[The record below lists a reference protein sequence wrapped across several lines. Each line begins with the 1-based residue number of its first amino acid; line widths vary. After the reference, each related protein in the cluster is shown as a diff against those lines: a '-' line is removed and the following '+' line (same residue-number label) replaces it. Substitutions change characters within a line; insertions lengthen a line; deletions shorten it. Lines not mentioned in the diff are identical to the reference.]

1 MNDGTKRDRTVDGSA
16 TEPAGGGV
24 RARLEALLDERILIL
39 DGAMGT
45 MIQRHG
51 LDEAAFRGARFAGH
65 GQDLKGNND
74 LLVLTRPDV
83 IGGIHHAYFEAGSDI
98 VETNTF
104 SSTAIAQS
112 DYGLEGLAYELNV
125 EAARLAKAAA
135 DDWTRRTPDRPR
147 FVAGAIGP
155 TNRTLSISPDVND
168 PGLRAS
174 TFDAMRDAY
183 AEQAR
188 GLLDGGCD
196 MLFVE
201 TIFDT
206 LNAKAALVA
215 IQDVFDAR
223 GAAVP
228 LMISVTVTDRSGRT
242 LSGQTIDAFYV
253 SIRHARPLSVGIN
266 CALGARDMR
275 PYLAELA
282 AIAECRVSCYPNAGL
297 PNAFGEYDET
307 PDETARL
314 LGEFAESGFVN
325 LLGGCC
331 GTTPEH
337 IAAIARAVDGTPP
350 RAVRAALADNRVD
363 GTASAADGT
372 PPRAVRADLTGNR
385 VDDTA
390 SAVDGTPPRAV
401 PAARNGASRF
411 SGLETLTVRDDGTFL
426 MVGERTNVTGSA
438 RFARLVKSGD
448 LAAAA
453 DVALD
458 QVRGGA
464 NIIDVNMD
472 EALLDSEETMTRFL
486 NLVATEPEIARVPV
500 MIDSSKWSVIEAGLK
515 CVQGKPIVNSIS
527 LKEGEDDFLDKART
541 LQRYG
546 AAAVVMAFDETGQAA
561 TAERKVEICRR
572 AYRLLTERAG
582 FDPRDIIFDPNILA
596 VATGLEEHDDY
607 AVDFIEA
614 TRTIKQA
621 CPGAL
626 VSGGVSNL
634 SFSFRG
640 NDPVR
645 EAMHSAFLYHA
656 IAAGMDM
663 GIVNAGQLVVY
674 EDIEPKLLAHVED
687 IIFNR
692 RPDATE
698 RMVRF
703 AETVKG
709 SGTTRTEDIAW
720 RQGTVS
726 ERLSHALVHGIADHV
741 EADVE
746 EARQALARPLDVI
759 EGPLMDGMK
768 VVGDL
773 FGAGKMFLPQV
784 VKSARVMKKAVA
796 YLEPFME
803 KERLATGA
811 AAASKGKVVLATVK
825 GDVHD
830 IGKNI
835 VAVVLRCNGY
845 EVVDLGVMV
854 HCDTILQTAADEDA
868 DVVGLSGLITPSL
881 DEMVFVAK
889 EMQQRGLERPLLI
902 GGATTSRQHTAVKIA
917 PAYDRS
923 TMHVA
928 DASRVIDVVSGL
940 LSPARRDE
948 LDRANRADQATLREQ
963 YAARRDKPLRPYPE
977 ARADRFRD
985 DWAAADLPAPAFL
998 GARRLDPIPL
1008 AEVTPFIDWTFFFA
1022 AWEIKGRFPAVLDHP
1037 AYGEQARALHADG
1050 TALLQRIVDE
1060 RSLTVRAVYGFWPA
1074 VSDGDDIVLFEPQAA
1089 DGGAGR
1095 RRRQPAGGRDEPTGG
1110 AAAHGGAERLR
1121 RPPPGDGVDEPAGD
1135 APAAGAERLRLPM
1148 LRQQEPQPEGRA
1160 HRSLADFVAP
1170 RGSGRLDHVGA
1181 FAVTAGV
1188 GADALAAEFERDHD
1202 DYRAIMVQALA
1213 DRLAEAAAEYLHA
1226 EARRQWGYGGDER
1239 LTHDD
1244 LLRERYRGIRPAFGY
1259 PACPDHSG
1267 KFALWEL
1274 LEPGA
1279 IGMGLTESAAMTPA
1293 ASVSGLYL
1301 AHPGAHY
1308 FSVGRIG
1315 PDQVEDYARRRGITV
1330 AEAERWLR
1338 PLLG

>member
-1 MNDGTKRDRTVDGSA
+1 MTDGTTRDRPAEASA
-16 TEPAGGGV
+16 GRGAEPPDGGG

-45 MIQRHG
+45 MIQRRG
-51 LDEAAFRGARFAGH
+51 LDEADFRGGRFAAH
-65 GQDLKGNND
+65 GRDLKGNND
-74 LLVLTRPDV
+74 LLTLTRPDV
-83 IGGIHHAYFEAGSDI
+83 VSGIHHAFLKAGADI
-98 VETNTF
+98 IETNTF
-104 SSTAIAQS
+104 SSTSVAQS
-112 DYGLEGLAYELNV
+112 DYGLEGLARELNV
-125 EAARLAKAAA
+125 EAARLARAAA

-147 FVAGAIGP
+147 FVAGAVGP

-174 TFDAMRDAY
+174 TFDALRDAY

-196 MLFVE
+196 LLLVE

-206 LNAKAALVA
+206 LNAKAALA
-215 IQDVFDAR
+215 ALQEVFEAR
-223 GAAVP
+223 GAAAP
-228 LMISVTVTDRSGRT
+228 LMISATVTDRSGRT

-253 SIRHARPLSVGIN
+253 SIRHAKPLSVGIN

-282 AIAECRVSCYPNAGL
+282 GVAECRVSCYPNAGL

-307 PDETARL
+307 PDETAGL
-314 LGEFAESGFVN
+314 LREFAASRFVN
-325 LLGGCC
+325 VLGGCC
-331 GTTPEH
+331 GTTPDH
-337 IAAIARAVDGTPP
+337 VAAITRAVDGLPP
-350 RAVRAALADNRVD
+350 R
-363 GTASAADGT
+363 
-372 PPRAVRADLTGNR
+372 PRPTG
-385 VDDTA
+385 
-390 SAVDGTPPRAV
+390 
-401 PAARNGASRF
+401 GAGGSRF
-411 SGLETLTVRDDGTFL
+411 SGLETLTVRRGAFL

-448 LAAAA
+448 FAAAA
-453 DVALD
+453 EVALD

-464 NIIDVNMD
+464 NLIDVNMD
-472 EALLDSEETMTRFL
+472 EALLDSEQTMSRFL

-515 CVQGKPIVNSIS
+515 CVQGKPLVNSIS
-527 LKEGEDDFLDKART
+527 LKEGEADFLDKART

-546 AAAVVMAFDETGQAA
+546 AAAVVMAFDEAGQAA
-561 TAERKVEICRR
+561 TTARKVEICRR

-582 FDPRDIIFDPNILA
+582 FDPGDIVFDPNVLA
-596 VATGLEEHDDY
+596 VATGLEEHAGY
-607 AVDFIEA
+607 AVDFLEA
-614 TRTIKQA
+614 TRIIKET

-626 VSGGVSNL
+626 VSGGISNL

-640 NDPVR
+640 NARVR
-645 EAMHSAFLYHA
+645 EAMHAAFLYHA
-656 IAAGMDM
+656 IAAGLDM
-663 GIVNAGQLVVY
+663 GIVNAGQLAVY
-674 EDIEPKLLAHVED
+674 EDLEPDLLTRVED
-687 IIFNR
+687 VIFNR

-698 RMVRF
+698 RLVRF
-703 AETVKG
+703 AETV
-709 SGTTRTEDIAW
+709 SGGGTARAEDLAW
-720 RQGTVS
+720 RQGPVS

-746 EARQALARPLDVI
+746 EARQTLARPLDVI

-773 FGAGKMFLPQV
+773 FGAGRMFLPQV

-803 KERLATGA
+803 QERRAGGA

-845 EVVDLGVMV
+845 EVVDLGVMA
-854 HCDTILQTAADEDA
+854 HCDTILQAAADENA

-881 DEMVFVAK
+881 DEMVFVAQ
-889 EMQQRGLERPLLI
+889 EMQRRRLERPLLI

-923 TMHVA
+923 TVHVA

-940 LSPARRDE
+940 LNPARRDG
-948 LDRANRADQATLREQ
+948 LDRANRADQAALREQ
-963 YAARRDKPLRPYPE
+963 YAARRDRPLRTWAE
-977 ARADRFRD
+977 ARADRFQC
-985 DWAAADLPAPAFL
+985 DWAAADLPAPGFL
-998 GARRLDPIPL
+998 GPRRLDPIPL

-1050 TALLQRIVDE
+1050 AALLQRVVDE
-1060 RSLTVRAVYGFWPA
+1060 GRLTVRAVFGFWPA
-1074 VSDGDDIVLFEPQAA
+1074 LSDGDDVVVFEPGATA
-1089 DGGAGR
+1089 DG
-1095 RRRQPAGGRDEPTGG
+1095 
-1110 AAAHGGAERLR
+1110 
-1121 RPPPGDGVDEPAGD
+1121 
-1135 APAAGAERLRLPM
+1135 GAERLRLPM
-1148 LRQQEPQPEGRA
+1148 LRQQAPQPEGRA

-1170 RGSGRLDHVGA
+1170 RGSGRIDHIGA
-1181 FAVTAGV
+1181 FAVTAGA
-1188 GADALAAEFERDHD
+1188 GADDLAAEYERDHD

-1226 EARRQWGYGGDER
+1226 EARRQWGYGADER
-1239 LTHDD
+1239 LSPDD

-1267 KFALWEL
+1267 KFTLWEL
-1274 LEPGA
+1274 LGPGS

-1301 AHPGAHY
+1301 AHPEAHY

-1315 PDQVEDYARRRGITV
+1315 ADQVEDYARRKGMTT

-1338 PLLG
+1338 PLLA

>member
-1 MNDGTKRDRTVDGSA
+1 MNDGTTRNRPAAAPGVA
-16 TEPAGGGV
+16 PAGPADGGV
-24 RARLEALLDERILIL
+24 RARLEALLDERILVM

-51 LDEAAFRGARFAGH
+51 LDEAAFRGDRFARHGH
-65 GQDLKGNND
+65 DLQGNND

-83 IGGIHHAYFEAGSDI
+83 IGGIHHAYLEAGSDI

-104 SSTAIAQS
+104 SSTAVAQS
-112 DYGLEGLAYELNV
+112 DYGLAGLAYELNV
-125 EAARLAKAAA
+125 EAARLARAAA
-135 DDWTRRTPDRPR
+135 DEWTRRTPDRPR

-183 AEQAR
+183 VEQAR

-196 MLFVE
+196 LLLVE

-215 IQDVFDAR
+215 IQDAFDAR

-242 LSGQTIDAFYV
+242 LSGQTIDAFHV

-307 PDETARL
+307 PDETAGL

-325 LLGGCC
+325 ILGGCC

-337 IAAIARAVDGTPP
+337 IAAIARAVDGLPP
-350 RAVRAALADNRVD
+350 RALPA
-363 GTASAADGT
+363 
-372 PPRAVRADLTGNR
+372 GN
-385 VDDTA
+385 
-390 SAVDGTPPRAV
+390 G
-401 PAARNGASRF
+401 GGSRF

-448 LAAAA
+448 LAAAT

-464 NIIDVNMD
+464 NLIDVNMD

-515 CVQGKPIVNSIS
+515 CVQGKPVVNSIS
-527 LKEGEDDFLDKART
+527 LKEGEEDFLDKART
-541 LQRYG
+541 LRRYG
-546 AAAVVMAFDETGQAA
+546 AAAVVMAFDETGQADT
-561 TAERKVEICRR
+561 TARKVEICRR
-572 AYRLLTERAG
+572 AYRLLTEEAG
-582 FDPRDIIFDPNILA
+582 FDPGDIVFDPNILA
-596 VATGLEEHDDY
+596 VATGLEEHNDY
-607 AVDFIEA
+607 AVNFMEA
-614 TRTIKQA
+614 TRTIKET

-640 NDPVR
+640 NNPVR
-645 EAMHSAFLYHA
+645 EAMHSAFLFHA

-674 EDIEPKLLAHVED
+674 EDIDPELLTHVED

-709 SGTTRTEDIAW
+709 SGTTRTEDLAW
-720 RQGTVS
+720 REGTVS
-726 ERLSHALVHGIADHV
+726 ERLSHALVRGIADHV
-741 EADVE
+741 EADAE

-803 KERLATGA
+803 RERLATGA

-845 EVVDLGVMV
+845 EVVDLGVMA

-868 DVVGLSGLITPSL
+868 DIVGLSGLITPSL

-889 EMQQRGLERPLLI
+889 EMQRRKLERPLLI

-923 TMHVA
+923 TVHVA

-948 LDRANRADQATLREQ
+948 LDRANRADQATLRKQ

-977 ARADRFRD
+977 ACAGRFRD
-985 DWAAADLPAPAFL
+985 EWATADLPTPGFL
-998 GARRLDPIPL
+998 GPRRLDPIPL
-1008 AEVTPFIDWTFFFA
+1008 AEVTPFIDWTFFFS

-1060 RSLTVRAVYGFWPA
+1060 QRLTVRAVFGFWPA
-1074 VSDGDDIVLFEPQAA
+1074 LSDGDDIVLFEPDATA
-1089 DGGAGR
+1089 GDGAGR
-1095 RRRQPAGGRDEPTGG
+1095 RRRPR
-1110 AAAHGGAERLR
+1110 
-1121 RPPPGDGVDEPAGD
+1121 PGDGVDERAGD

-1170 RGSGRLDHVGA
+1170 LGSGRLDHVGA

-1188 GADALAAEFERDHD
+1188 GADALAAEYERDHD
-1202 DYRAIMVQALA
+1202 DYHAIMVQALA

-1226 EARRQWGYGGDER
+1226 EARRRWGYGAGER
-1239 LTHDD
+1239 LTHED

-1267 KFALWEL
+1267 KLALWDL
-1274 LEPGA
+1274 LEPGE

-1301 AHPGAHY
+1301 AHPEAHY

-1315 PDQVEDYARRRGITV
+1315 PDQVEDYARRKGMTV

>member
-1 MNDGTKRDRTVDGSA
+1 MNDGTTPDRRAAKPDGA
-16 TEPAGGGV
+16 KDGPGGV
-24 RARLEALLDERILIL
+24 RARLEALLDERILIM

-83 IGGIHHAYFEAGSDI
+83 IGGIHHAYLEAGSDI

-112 DYGLEGLAYELNV
+112 DYGLEGLAHELNV
-125 EAARLAKAAA
+125 EAARLARAAA
-135 DDWTRRTPDRPR
+135 DEWTRRTPDRPR

-196 MLFVE
+196 LLLVE

-215 IQDVFDAR
+215 IQDVFAAR

-253 SIRHARPLSVGIN
+253 SVRHAKPLSVGIN

-307 PDETARL
+307 PDETAGL

-325 LLGGCC
+325 ILGGCC

-337 IAAIARAVDGTPP
+337 IAAIARAVDGSPP
-350 RAVRAALADNRVD
+350 RPVPVDLAGTRVV
-363 GTASAADGT
+363 GTAAAGDGS
-372 PPRAVRADLTGNR
+372 PPR
-385 VDDTA
+385 
-390 SAVDGTPPRAV
+390 PV
-401 PAARNGASRF
+401 PAGRNGASRF

-453 DVALD
+453 EVALD

-472 EALLDSEETMTRFL
+472 EALLDSEATMTRFL

-515 CVQGKPIVNSIS
+515 CVQGKPVVNSIS
-527 LKEGEDDFLDKART
+527 LKEGEDDFLAKART
-541 LQRYG
+541 LRRYG

-561 TAERKVEICRR
+561 TTERKVEICRR

-582 FDPRDIIFDPNILA
+582 FDPGDIVFDPNILA

-607 AVDFIEA
+607 AVNFIEA
-614 TRTIKQA
+614 TRTIKRA

-640 NDPVR
+640 NNPVR

-674 EDIEPKLLAHVED
+674 EDIEPELLTHVED

-709 SGTTRTEDIAW
+709 TGTTRTEDLAW
-720 RQGTVS
+720 RQGTVN

-796 YLEPFME
+796 WLEPFME
-803 KERLATGA
+803 RERQAGGA

-868 DVVGLSGLITPSL
+868 DIVGLSGLITPSL

-923 TMHVA
+923 TVHVA

-940 LSPARRDE
+940 LNPARRDE

-963 YAARRDKPLRPYPE
+963 YAARRDRPLRPFAE

-998 GARRLDPIPL
+998 GPRRLDPIPL

-1050 TALLQRIVDE
+1050 TALLERIVDE
-1060 RSLTVRAVYGFWPA
+1060 GRLTVRAVYGFWPA
-1074 VSDGDDIVLFEPQAA
+1074 VSDGDDIVVFEPGATV
-1089 DGGAGR
+1089 DG
-1095 RRRQPAGGRDEPTGG
+1095 
-1110 AAAHGGAERLR
+1110 
-1121 RPPPGDGVDEPAGD
+1121 
-1135 APAAGAERLRLPM
+1135 GAERLRLPM

-1170 RGSGRLDHVGA
+1170 RDSGRLDHVGA
-1181 FAVTAGV
+1181 FAVTAGI
-1188 GADALAAEFERDHD
+1188 GADALAAEYEQDHD

-1226 EARRQWGYGGDER
+1226 EARRQWGYGADER
-1239 LTHDD
+1239 LSHED

-1267 KFALWEL
+1267 KLALWDL

-1293 ASVSGLYL
+1293 ASVSGLYF

-1315 PDQVEDYARRRGITV
+1315 ADQVEDYARRKGMTV

-1338 PLLG
+1338 PLLA